1 MARLLLKR
9 PAFEIRTERDMAE
22 AKTKE
27 PQAAG
32 GSGKGM
38 KILIG
43 VMALLLMVAV
53 GAVSYL
59 LGHRG
64 APAANAE
71 TASSEHASEHADE
84 KSESSSESKSGHDAL
99 YLALDPPFV
108 VNFQSDTAARFLQV
122 GVQLMAHDQKALD
135 AAKASEPAVR
145 NALVMLFSSQDAK
158 TLISRDGMEKLRS
171 DALDEIRKIVAERTK
186 GATLDA
192 VYFTSFVMQ

>member
-1 MARLLLKR
+1 
-9 PAFEIRTERDMAE
+9 MAE

-32 GSGKGM
+32 GAGKGM

-59 LGHRG
+59 LGHRS
-64 APAANAE
+64 APAATAE
-71 TASSEHASEHADE
+71 SASGDKASAHADE
-84 KSESSSESKSGHDAL
+84 TSDASSESKGGGHDAL

-158 TLISRDGMEKLRS
+158 TLISREGKEKLRS
-171 DALDEIRKIVAERTK
+171 DALAEISKIVAERTR
-186 GATLDA
+186 GASLDA

>member
-1 MARLLLKR
+1 MA
-9 PAFEIRTERDMAE
+9 D

-27 PQAAG
+27 PQPAA
-32 GSGKGM
+32 SGKGM

-43 VMALLLMVAV
+43 VMAVLLIVAV

-59 LGHRG
+59 IGHRAAPAATASAEG
-64 APAANAE
+64 APAHE
-71 TASSEHASEHADE
+71 EHADTAKDHE
-84 KSESSSESKSGHDAL
+84 PV

-108 VNFQSDTAARFLQV
+108 VNFQGDTATRFLQV
-122 GVQLMAHDQKALD
+122 GVQLMARDQKVLD

-158 TLISRDGMEKLRS
+158 TLGSRDGKEKLRA
-171 DALDEIRKIVAERTK
+171 DALTEIQKIVGDRAK
-186 GATLDA
+186 GAALEA

>member
-1 MARLLLKR
+1 
-9 PAFEIRTERDMAE
+9 MAE

-27 PQAAG
+27 PQAS

-38 KILIG
+38 KILVG
-43 VMALLLMVAV
+43 VMALLLMVAI

-59 LGHRG
+59 VGHRS
-64 APAANAE
+64 APAATAE
-71 TASSEHASEHADE
+71 SREHAE
-84 KSESSSESKSGHDAL
+84 KAEAPAESAESKGGHEAL

-122 GVQLMAHDQKALD
+122 GVQLMAHDQKVLD

-158 TLISRDGMEKLRS
+158 TLISREGKEKLRS
-171 DALDEIRKIVAERTK
+171 DALAEISKIVAERTK

>member
-1 MARLLLKR
+1 
-9 PAFEIRTERDMAE
+9 MAE

-27 PQAAG
+27 PQAS

-59 LGHRG
+59 LGHRS
-64 APAANAE
+64 APAAATAENAGS
-71 TASSEHASEHADE
+71 AHADE
-84 KSESSSESKSGHDAL
+84 KADPSSESKGSGHDAL

-122 GVQLMAHDQKALD
+122 GVQLMARDQKALD

-158 TLISRDGMEKLRS
+158 TLTSREGKEKLRS
-171 DALDEIRKIVAERTK
+171 DSLDEIKKIVSDRTK
-186 GATLDA
+186 GATIEA

>member
-1 MARLLLKR
+1 
-9 PAFEIRTERDMAE
+9 MAE

-27 PQAAG
+27 PQAG

-43 VMALLLMVAV
+43 AMALLLMVAV
-53 GAVSYL
+53 GAISYL
-59 LGHRG
+59 LGHRS
-64 APAANAE
+64 APVATAQI
-71 TASSEHASEHADE
+71 ASSEHASEHADE
-84 KSESSSESKSGHDAL
+84 KSESSSESKGGHDAL

-158 TLISRDGMEKLRS
+158 TLISREGKEKLRG
-171 DALDEIRKIVAERTK
+171 DALDEIKKIVAERTK

>member
-1 MARLLLKR
+1 
-9 PAFEIRTERDMAE
+9 MAE

-27 PQAAG
+27 AQASGA
-32 GSGKGM
+32 GKGM
-38 KILIG
+38 KIVVG
-43 VMALLLMVAV
+43 VMALLLVVAV

-59 LGHRG
+59 LGHRS
-64 APAANAE
+64 APPAATAE
-71 TASSEHASEHADE
+71 TSSEHGDAPAETKGAE
-84 KSESSSESKSGHDAL
+84 AKSAEPL

-108 VNFQSDTAARFLQV
+108 VNFQSDSAARFLQV

-158 TLISRDGMEKLRS
+158 TLISRDGKEKLRS
-171 DALDEIRKIVAERTK
+171 DALDEIRKIVAERTR

>member
-1 MARLLLKR
+1 
-9 PAFEIRTERDMAE
+9 MAE

-27 PQAAG
+27 PQT

-38 KILIG
+38 KIVIG
-43 VMALLLMVAV
+43 AMAVLLMIAI

-59 LGHRG
+59 LGHRS
-64 APAANAE
+64 APVAASAE
-71 TASSEHASEHADE
+71 ASVDGKHGE
-84 KSESSSESKSGHDAL
+84 KSADVEPSAESKGHEPI

-108 VNFQSDTAARFLQV
+108 VNFQSDTATRFLQV

-158 TLISRDGMEKLRS
+158 TLISRDGKEKLRT
-171 DALDEIRKIVAERTK
+171 DALDEIRKIVGERTR
-186 GATLDA
+186 APLDA

>member
-1 MARLLLKR
+1 
-9 PAFEIRTERDMAE
+9 MAE

-27 PQAAG
+27 PQAS

-38 KILIG
+38 KILVG

-59 LGHRG
+59 LGHRS
-64 APAANAE
+64 APAAAADGSGEHAAANAD
-71 TASSEHASEHADE
+71 ASSEAKD
-84 KSESSSESKSGHDAL
+84 GHGDAL

-108 VNFQSDTAARFLQV
+108 VNFQSDTAARFLQI

-158 TLISRDGMEKLRS
+158 TLISREGKEKLRS
-171 DALDEIRKIVAERTK
+171 DSLDEIRKIVADRAR
-186 GATLDA
+186 GATIDA

>member
-1 MARLLLKR
+1 
-9 PAFEIRTERDMAE
+9 MAE

-27 PQAAG
+27 PQAG

-38 KILIG
+38 KILVG
-43 VMALLLMVAV
+43 AMALLLMVAI

-59 LGHRG
+59 LGHRS
-64 APAANAE
+64 APAATAE
-71 TASSEHASEHADE
+71 SASGDHAAD
-84 KSESSSESKSGHDAL
+84 KADASAESSAESKGGHEAL

-158 TLISRDGMEKLRS
+158 TLISREGKEKLRS
-171 DALDEIRKIVAERTK
+171 DALDEIKKIVAERTK

>member
-1 MARLLLKR
+1 
-9 PAFEIRTERDMAE
+9 MAE

-27 PQAAG
+27 QQATG

-38 KILIG
+38 KIVVG
-43 VMALLLMVAV
+43 VMAVLLMAAV

-59 LGHRG
+59 LGHRSAPVAASAESTAG
-64 APAANAE
+64 HAEAPAEAKSAE
-71 TASSEHASEHADE
+71 P
-84 KSESSSESKSGHDAL
+84 L

-108 VNFQSDTAARFLQV
+108 VNFQSDSATRFLQV

-158 TLISRDGMEKLRS
+158 TLVSRDGKEKLRT
-171 DALDEIRKIVAERTK
+171 DALDEIRKIVAERSK
-186 GATLDA
+186 SVTLDA

>member
-1 MARLLLKR
+1 MARLLLQR
-9 PAFEIRTERDMAE
+9 PAFEIRTEQNMAE

-27 PQAAG
+27 PHAG

-38 KILIG
+38 KILVG
-43 VMALLLMVAV
+43 AMALLLMVAI

-59 LGHRG
+59 LGHRS
-64 APAANAE
+64 APAATAE
-71 TASSEHASEHADE
+71 SASGEHAAEKADAAA
-84 KSESSSESKSGHDAL
+84 ESSSDSKGGHEAL

-158 TLISRDGMEKLRS
+158 SLISREGKEKLRS
-171 DALDEIRKIVAERTK
+171 DSLDEIKKIVAERTK
-186 GATLDA
+186 GATIDA

>member
-1 MARLLLKR
+1 MA
-9 PAFEIRTERDMAE
+9 D

-27 PQAAG
+27 PQS

-38 KILIG
+38 KIVIG
-43 VMALLLMVAV
+43 AMALLLMVAI

-59 LGHRG
+59 LGHRS
-64 APAANAE
+64 APAAAATAE
-71 TASSEHASEHADE
+71 ESADAE
-84 KSESSSESKSGHDAL
+84 PSAESKGHEPI

-108 VNFQSDTAARFLQV
+108 VNFQSDSATRFLQV

-158 TLISRDGMEKLRS
+158 TLISREGKEKLRA
-171 DALDEIRKIVAERTK
+171 DALAEMQKIVAERVK
-186 GATLDA
+186 GTAIDA

>member
-1 MARLLLKR
+1 MARPLLKR
-9 PAFEIRTERDMAE
+9 PASKSGTERNMAE

-27 PQAAG
+27 PQS

-38 KILIG
+38 KIVIG
-43 VMALLLMVAV
+43 AMALLLMIAI

-59 LGHRG
+59 LGHRS
-64 APAANAE
+64 APATSATAE
-71 TASSEHASEHADE
+71 ATAEKTDAKDE
-84 KSESSSESKSGHDAL
+84 PAAESKGHEPI

-108 VNFQSDTAARFLQV
+108 VNFQSDTATRFLQV

-158 TLISRDGMEKLRS
+158 TLISRDGKEKLRT
-171 DALDEIRKIVAERTK
+171 DALDEIRKIVGERTR
-186 GATLDA
+186 APLDA

>member
-1 MARLLLKR
+1 MA
-9 PAFEIRTERDMAE
+9 D

-27 PQAAG
+27 PQAG

-43 VMALLLMVAV
+43 VMALLLVVAV

-59 LGHRG
+59 LGHRS
-64 APAANAE
+64 APASA
-71 TASSEHASEHADE
+71 TAATEASPAHGEEASADA
-84 KSESSSESKSGHDAL
+84 KGHEPV

-108 VNFQSDTAARFLQV
+108 VNFQSDSATRFLQV
-122 GVQLMAHDQKALD
+122 GVQLMARDQKALD

-158 TLISRDGMEKLRS
+158 TLISRDGKEKLRA
-171 DALDEIRKIVAERTK
+171 DALAEIQKIVADRAK
-186 GATLDA
+186 GAALDA

>member
-1 MARLLLKR
+1 
-9 PAFEIRTERDMAE
+9 MAE

-59 LGHRG
+59 LGHRS
-64 APAANAE
+64 APAASAE
-71 TASSEHASEHADE
+71 NASEKASGAAEE
-84 KSESSSESKSGHDAL
+84 KSESSSESKGSHDAL

-158 TLISRDGMEKLRS
+158 TLISREGKEKLRS
-171 DALDEIRKIVAERTK
+171 DALDEIKKIVAERTK

>member
-1 MARLLLKR
+1 
-9 PAFEIRTERDMAE
+9 MAE

-27 PQAAG
+27 PQAG
-32 GSGKGM
+32 GAGKGM
-38 KILIG
+38 KILVG
-43 VMALLLMVAV
+43 VMALLLLVAV

-59 LGHRG
+59 LGHRS
-64 APAANAE
+64 APAAVVEGASGERAAE
-71 TASSEHASEHADE
+71 KADASAE
-84 KSESSSESKSGHDAL
+84 SSESKGGHDAL

-158 TLISRDGMEKLRS
+158 TLISREGKEKLRGDS
-171 DALDEIRKIVAERTK
+171 LDEIRKIVAERTK
-186 GATLDA
+186 GATIDA

>member
-1 MARLLLKR
+1 
-9 PAFEIRTERDMAE
+9 MAE

-27 PQAAG
+27 PQS

-38 KILIG
+38 KIVVG
-43 VMALLLMVAV
+43 VMALLLMVAI

-59 LGHRG
+59 LGHRS
-64 APAANAE
+64 APSAAA
-71 TASSEHASEHADE
+71 TAGNASEGAAAHAE
-84 KSESSSESKSGHDAL
+84 PSAESKGQEPV

-108 VNFQSDTAARFLQV
+108 VNFQSDSSARFLQV

-158 TLISRDGMEKLRS
+158 SLTSRDGKEKLRT
-171 DALDEIRKIVAERTK
+171 DALDEIRKIVGERTR
-186 GATLDA
+186 ATLDA

>member
-1 MARLLLKR
+1 
-9 PAFEIRTERDMAE
+9 MAE

-27 PQAAG
+27 PQATG

-38 KILIG
+38 KILVG

-59 LGHRG
+59 LGHRSAP
-64 APAANAE
+64 APAASAANTSA
-71 TASSEHASEHADE
+71 EHADAPAE
-84 KSESSSESKSGHDAL
+84 SSESKGGHDAL

-158 TLISRDGMEKLRS
+158 SLISRDGKEKLRS
-171 DALDEIRKIVAERTK
+171 DSLDEIRKIVAERTK
-186 GATLDA
+186 GATIDA

>member
-1 MARLLLKR
+1 
-9 PAFEIRTERDMAE
+9 MAE

-27 PQAAG
+27 PQAAAS

-38 KILIG
+38 KILVG

-59 LGHRG
+59 LGHRS
-64 APAANAE
+64 APAATAE
-71 TASSEHASEHADE
+71 TASGEHTSGKADAPA
-84 KSESSSESKSGHDAL
+84 ESSSESKGGGHEAL

-122 GVQLMAHDQKALD
+122 GVQLMARDQKALD

-158 TLISRDGMEKLRS
+158 TLISREGKEKLRS
-171 DALDEIRKIVAERTK
+171 DSLDEIRKIVADRTK
-186 GATLDA
+186 GTTIEA

>member
-1 MARLLLKR
+1 
-9 PAFEIRTERDMAE
+9 MAE

-27 PQAAG
+27 PQAG

-38 KILIG
+38 KILVG

-59 LGHRG
+59 LGHRSAP
-64 APAANAE
+64 APAATAE
-71 TASSEHASEHADE
+71 SSGDDHAAGKTEAPSE
-84 KSESSSESKSGHDAL
+84 SSESKGAHGDAL

-158 TLISRDGMEKLRS
+158 TLISREGKEKLRT
-171 DALDEIRKIVAERTK
+171 DALAEISRIVAERTK
-186 GATLDA
+186 GATLDGYRA
-192 VYFTSFVMQ
+192 CIAAD

>member
-1 MARLLLKR
+1 MARLLLKVS
-9 PAFEIRTERDMAE
+9 AQLKLGGALEMAD

-27 PQAAG
+27 PQSG

-38 KILIG
+38 KILVG
-43 VMALLLMVAV
+43 VMALLLLVAV

-59 LGHRG
+59 LGHRS
-64 APAANAE
+64 APAAA
-71 TASSEHASEHADE
+71 TAAAGESAKASE
-84 KSESSSESKSGHDAL
+84 SEDGAKGHEPV

-108 VNFQSDTAARFLQV
+108 VNFQSESATRFLQV
-122 GVQLMAHDQKALD
+122 GVQLMARDQRALD

-158 TLISRDGMEKLRS
+158 TLISRDGKEKLRA
-171 DALDEIRKIVAERTK
+171 DALTELQKIVSERTK
-186 GATLDA
+186 GAALEA

>member
-1 MARLLLKR
+1 
-9 PAFEIRTERDMAE
+9 MAE

-27 PQAAG
+27 PQS

-38 KILIG
+38 KIMVG
-43 VMALLLMVAV
+43 VMALLLMGAI

-59 LGHRG
+59 LGHRS
-64 APAANAE
+64 APAAAATAE
-71 TASSEHASEHADE
+71 ESPDGKHAE
-84 KSESSSESKSGHDAL
+84 KSDAAEPSAESKGHEPI

-108 VNFQSDTAARFLQV
+108 VNFQSDSATRFLQV

-158 TLISRDGMEKLRS
+158 TLISRDGKEKLRT
-171 DALDEIRKIVAERTK
+171 DALDEIRKIVSERTR
-186 GATLDA
+186 APLDA

>member
-1 MARLLLKR
+1 
-9 PAFEIRTERDMAE
+9 MAE

-27 PQAAG
+27 PQAG
-32 GSGKGM
+32 GAGKGM

-43 VMALLLMVAV
+43 AMALLLMVAV

-64 APAANAE
+64 APAVAATAE
-71 TASSEHASEHADE
+71 SASGEHAAAP
-84 KSESSSESKSGHDAL
+84 SESKGGNDAL

-158 TLISRDGMEKLRS
+158 TLISREGKEKLRS

>member
-1 MARLLLKR
+1 
-9 PAFEIRTERDMAE
+9 MAE

-27 PQAAG
+27 PQATS

-43 VMALLLMVAV
+43 VMALLLMVAI

-59 LGHRG
+59 LGHRS
-64 APAANAE
+64 APAAAAAA
-71 TASSEHASEHADE
+71 TADSASSEKTDE
-84 KSESSSESKSGHDAL
+84 KSEASSESKGGHDAL

-158 TLISRDGMEKLRS
+158 TLISREGKEKLRS
-171 DALDEIRKIVAERTK
+171 DALAEISKIVAERTK
-186 GATLDA
+186 GASLDA

>member
-1 MARLLLKR
+1 
-9 PAFEIRTERDMAE
+9 MAE
-22 AKTKE
+22 AKTKD
-27 PQAAG
+27 PQAS

-38 KILIG
+38 KIVVG

-59 LGHRG
+59 LGHRS
-64 APAANAE
+64 APAAAATVE
-71 TASSEHASEHADE
+71 HGDGKTEHSEAASDA
-84 KSESSSESKSGHDAL
+84 KGGHDAL

-108 VNFQSDTAARFLQV
+108 VNFQSDSATRFLQV
-122 GVQLMAHDQKALD
+122 GVQLMARDQKALD

-158 TLISRDGMEKLRS
+158 TLISREGKEKLRS
-171 DALDEIRKIVAERTK
+171 DALDEIRKIVADRAS

>member
-1 MARLLLKR
+1 
-9 PAFEIRTERDMAE
+9 MAE

-32 GSGKGM
+32 GSGRGM

-59 LGHRG
+59 LGHRS
-64 APAANAE
+64 APAASAE
-71 TASSEHASEHADE
+71 NASSEKASGAAEE
-84 KSESSSESKSGHDAL
+84 KSESSSESKGSHDAL

-108 VNFQSDTAARFLQV
+108 VNFQSDTDARFLQV

-158 TLISRDGMEKLRS
+158 TLISREGKEKLRS
-171 DALDEIRKIVAERTK
+171 DALAEISKIVAERTR

>member
-1 MARLLLKR
+1 MR
-9 PAFEIRTERDMAE
+9 PAFEIRTEQDMAE

-27 PQAAG
+27 PQAG
-32 GSGKGM
+32 GAGKGM
-38 KILIG
+38 KILVG
-43 VMALLLMVAV
+43 VMALCLLVAV

-59 LGHRG
+59 LGHRS
-64 APAANAE
+64 APAAVAE
-71 TASSEHASEHADE
+71 GASGEHAAEKADAPAE
-84 KSESSSESKSGHDAL
+84 SSESKGGHDAL

-158 TLISRDGMEKLRS
+158 TLISREGKEKLRGDS
-171 DALDEIRKIVAERTK
+171 LDEIRKIVAERTK
-186 GATLDA
+186 GATIDA

>member
-1 MARLLLKR
+1 
-9 PAFEIRTERDMAE
+9 MAE

-27 PQAAG
+27 PQAG

-38 KILIG
+38 KILVG

-59 LGHRG
+59 LGHRS
-64 APAANAE
+64 APAAA
-71 TASSEHASEHADE
+71 TADSAASEHAAEHADA
-84 KSESSSESKSGHDAL
+84 KSESKGGHDAL
-99 YLALDPPFV
+99 YLALDPPFA

-158 TLISRDGMEKLRS
+158 SLISREGKEKLRS
-171 DALDEIRKIVAERTK
+171 DALAEISKIVA
-186 GATLDA
+186 
-192 VYFTSFVMQ
+192 